1 MIGLDVYVI
10 GVLIMYGV
18 GVLMGRWLGKTE
30 EKKAVKKAK
39 APSGYSEYDTET
51 KKEAT
56 K

>member
-1 MIGLDVYVI
+1 MIGLDFYVI

-18 GVLMGRWLGKTE
+18 GVVMGRWLGKREVTKE
-30 EKKAVKKAK
+30 VKKEK